1 MIRRRAKSNR
11 RLEECEGVAIRRPSY
26 RMLAMVLVLLS
37 GCGGYWYGRQA
48 PSLDLRALTVW
59 ADQFFPIKSV
69 EINDLH
75 KVSRGEV
82 LAALNLDG
90 GGGLLSADTTKLKHS
105 LESHPWIRRAEVQR
119 VFPDTLAVEVKERE
133 PAAVLRVGTREVLLG
148 EDGAVIAEAG
158 EGTFE
163 GFPILTGIDYA
174 QVVSKNSDTTERV
187 IAGIGL
193 ASLLSAVGANRMEVD
208 LRTPGDMVAYYD
220 GLRIRFGEGAFE
232 DKVVRYL
239 RLAER
244 GFKRAGAIDE
254 FGQTLERGQPGPGA
268 AELPGRGSSETSKE
282 SQVEVDLRFQDQII
296 VRDKGGKRAWPEKTK
311 SS

>member
-1 MIRRRAKSNR
+1 MRRTT
-11 RLEECEGVAIRRPSY
+11 Y
-26 RMLAMVLVLLS
+26 RMLAMVLVVLS
-37 GCGGYWYGRQA
+37 GCGGYWYGRQG
-48 PSLDLRALTVW
+48 PTVDLRAVTVW

-69 EINDLH
+69 EINDVH
-75 KVSRGEV
+75 KVTQGEV

-90 GGGLLSADTTKLKHS
+90 DSGLITIDTIKLKQS
-105 LESHPWIRRAEVQR
+105 LEALPWIRQAEVQR
-119 VFPDTLAVEVKERE
+119 VFPDTLVVEVKERE
-133 PAAVLRVGTREVLLG
+133 PAAVLRAGTREVLLG
-148 EDGAVIAEAG
+148 EDGGVIAEAG
-158 EGTFE
+158 QGTFE

-174 QVVSKNSDTTERV
+174 QVVSRNSDITERV

-232 DKVVRYL
+232 DKVERYL

-244 GFKRAGAIDE
+244 GFKRTGPIEDL
-254 FGQTLERGQPGPGA
+254 GQTPERPEAGPGPADLRSGGSPGA
-268 AELPGRGSSETSKE
+268 AKD

>member
-1 MIRRRAKSNR
+1 MI
-11 RLEECEGVAIRRPSY
+11 
-26 RMLAMVLVLLS
+26 LVLLS
-37 GCGGYWYGRQA
+37 GCGGYWYGREG
-48 PSLDLRALTVW
+48 PTLDLGAVTVW

-69 EINDLH
+69 EINDVH
-75 KVSRGEV
+75 KVTRAEV
-82 LAALNLDG
+82 LAALKLEG
-90 GGGLLSADTTKLKHS
+90 GNGLITADTTKLKQS
-105 LESHPWIRRAEVQR
+105 LEAHPWIRRAEVQR
-119 VFPDTLAVEVKERE
+119 VFPDTLVVEVKERE

-148 EDGAVIAEAG
+148 EDGGIIAEAG
-158 EGTFE
+158 QSTFE

-174 QVVSKNSDTTERV
+174 QVISRNSDTTERV

-232 DKVVRYL
+232 DKVDRYL

-244 GFKRAGAIDE
+244 GFKRVGPIED
-254 FGQTLERGQPGPGA
+254 FGQMLERHEPGPGPADLRGRASPA
-268 AELPGRGSSETSKE
+268 AAKD
-282 SQVEVDLRFQDQII
+282 SQVEVDLRFRDQII

>member
-1 MIRRRAKSNR
+1 
-11 RLEECEGVAIRRPSY
+11 V
-26 RMLAMVLVLLS
+26 
-37 GCGGYWYGRQA
+37 
-48 PSLDLRALTVW
+48 DLRAVTVW
-59 ADQFFPIKSV
+59 ADQFFPIRSV
-69 EINDLH
+69 EINDVH
-75 KVSRGEV
+75 KVTRGEV
-82 LAALNLDG
+82 LAALSLDG
-90 GGGLLSADTTKLKHS
+90 SSGLLSADTTKFKQK
-105 LESHPWIRRAEVQR
+105 LEAHPWIRQAEVQR
-119 VFPDTLAVEVKERE
+119 VFPDTLVVEVKERE

-148 EDGAVIAEAG
+148 EDGGVIAEAG
-158 EGTFE
+158 QGTFD
-163 GFPILTGIDYA
+163 GFPILTGIDYTLL
-174 QVVSKNSDTTERV
+174 VSRNSDTTERV

-232 DKVVRYL
+232 DKVERYL

-244 GFKRAGAIDE
+244 GFKRAGPIDD
-254 FGQTLERGQPGPGA
+254 FGQTLERLEPGPGQVD
-268 AELPGRGSSETSKE
+268 LRGRGSPGASKD

>member
-1 MIRRRAKSNR
+1 M
-11 RLEECEGVAIRRPSY
+11 RRPTY
-26 RMLAMVLVLLS
+26 RILATVLVLLS
-37 GCGGYWYGRQA
+37 GCGGYWYGSQG
-48 PSLDLRALTVW
+48 PTLDLRALTVW
-59 ADQFFPIKSV
+59 VDQFFPIKSV

-90 GGGLLSADTTKLKHS
+90 SGLISTDTTKLKQS
-105 LESHPWIRRAEVQR
+105 LESHPWIRQAEVQR

-133 PAAVLRVGTREVLLG
+133 PAAVLRVGIREVLLG
-148 EDGAVIAEAG
+148 DDGGVIAEAG
-158 EGTFE
+158 QGTFE

-174 QVVSKNSDTTERV
+174 QVVSRNSDITERV

-232 DKVVRYL
+232 DKVERYL

-244 GFKRAGAIDE
+244 GFKREAAIDE
-254 FGQTLERGQPGPGA
+254 FGQTLERGQPRPGP
-268 AELPGRGSSETSKE
+268 AELRGRGSPGASKE